1 VKWYPLFFYAKGE
14 QEMKTSTLTG
24 KTYDESEA
32 VYMTNPRQN
41 QAYAKY
47 LGGWDFF
54 LDMLFTSEKREDA
67 LVFVWKKC
75 PETANAKRLWD
86 NHEI

>member
-1 VKWYPLFFYAKGE
+1 
-14 QEMKTSTLTG
+14 MTTSMLTG

-32 VYMTNPRQN
+32 LYMTNPRQN

-47 LGGWDFF
+47 LGGWEYF
-54 LDMLFTSEKREDA
+54 LDMLFTSEKKEDA
-67 LVFVWKKC
+67 LVFVWKRC
-75 PETANAKRLWD
+75 PETAKAKRLWD

>member
-1 VKWYPLFFYAKGE
+1 
-14 QEMKTSTLTG
+14 MKTSTLTG

-32 VYMTNPRQN
+32 LYMTNPRQN

-75 PETANAKRLWD
+75 PETREAKIKWD
-86 NHEI
+86 NHEL

>member
-1 VKWYPLFFYAKGE
+1 MTL
-14 QEMKTSTLTG
+14 KTSKLTG

-32 VYMTNPRQN
+32 LYMPNPRQN

-47 LGGWDFF
+47 LGGWEYF

-75 PETANAKRLWD
+75 PETREAKLKWD
-86 NHEI
+86 NHTL

>member
-1 VKWYPLFFYAKGE
+1 
-14 QEMKTSTLTG
+14 MKTSKLTG
-24 KTYDESEA
+24 KTYDESSA
-32 VYMTNPRQN
+32 IYMTNPRQN

-47 LGGWDFF
+47 LGGWEHF
-54 LDMLFTSEKREDA
+54 LDMLFTSEQREDA

-75 PETANAKRLWD
+75 PETAKAKRLWD

>member
-1 VKWYPLFFYAKGE
+1 MTL
-14 QEMKTSTLTG
+14 KTSKLTG

-32 VYMTNPRQN
+32 LYMTNPRQN

-47 LGGWDFF
+47 LGGWEYF
-54 LDMLFTSEKREDA
+54 LDMLFTSEKEENA

-75 PETANAKRLWD
+75 PETKQAKILWD
-86 NHEI
+86 NHEL

>member
-1 VKWYPLFFYAKGE
+1 MTLR
-14 QEMKTSTLTG
+14 TSKLTG

-32 VYMTNPRQN
+32 LYMTNPRQN

-47 LGGWDFF
+47 LGGWEYF
-54 LDMLFTSEKREDA
+54 LDMLFTSEKKEDA
-67 LVFVWKKC
+67 LVFVWKRC
-75 PETANAKRLWD
+75 PETAKAKRLWD